1 MVTRVTPLEFYTVI
15 VVSRN
20 PIHYL
25 IPNMAIYHSP
35 CILCSHY
42 FYGLLHPPPSMC
54 SLLCFSFY
62 RALCP
67 NISLPLTLLT
77 PSVPSS
83 VFSKSPLDPP
93 ECASASPYILDAKHA
108 TLTIMS
114 SCPMR
119 RTASLPAPVGWG
131 LNSSVSRFHPL
142 SGASIGGTRS
152 PGDTGPSPQS
162 HLFN

>member
-1 MVTRVTPLEFYTVI
+1 MV
-15 VVSRN
+15 
-20 PIHYL
+20 
-25 IPNMAIYHSP
+25 
-35 CILCSHY
+35 CSI
-42 FYGLLHPPPSMC
+42 PPSMC

-83 VFSKSPLDPP
+83 VFPNSPSLSPSSNP
-93 ECASASPYILDAKHA
+93 ECPSAGSAYPYILDAKHA

>member
-1 MVTRVTPLEFYTVI
+1 MV
-15 VVSRN
+15 
-20 PIHYL
+20 
-25 IPNMAIYHSP
+25 
-35 CILCSHY
+35 CSI
-42 FYGLLHPPPSMC
+42 PPSMC

-83 VFSKSPLDPP
+83 VFPNSPL
-93 ECASASPYILDAKHA
+93 ECASAYPYILDAKHA

-131 LNSSVSRFHPL
+131 LNSSVSRFHPYRVLPLEGLALLGTQAPPHSPISSTKTKYGDKSRL
-142 SGASIGGTRS
+142 SAMPYANGYI
-152 PGDTGPSPQS
+152 
-162 HLFN
+162 